1 MTSHVDQAVAARIA
15 AARLKREQQR
25 QQRAEL
31 AAARAAGLVAR
42 HRAKLQRLT
51 EDATPTHGETM
62 TPSRILAANRVRTI
76 PFNPRS
82 YTHVRRIT
90 ELYSAYLLEEY
101 DRINDYAPGLPVAA
115 HINTLVV
122 RAGDEI
128 AGFCSADPHACALEL
143 IYLAPEHRGRG
154 IAAAIVTQMRQA
166 CPKPMG
172 AKMPFTPHGQALV
185 ERTRLRPIQPSE
197 SALQDAA
204 EQLKDIN
211 RVIRKEC
218 PHRRGN
224 PSKACRRCYRQALRR
239 SATHIVQTY
248 LAEQRK
254 QAA

>member
-1 MTSHVDQAVAARIA
+1 MTSHVDEQIRARIA
-15 AARLKREQQR
+15 AARAKREQQR

-31 AAARAAGLVAR
+31 AEARQHGLAARR
-42 HRAKLQRLT
+42 RTKLQRLT
-51 EDATPTHGETM
+51 EDAPPTPGETM
-62 TPSRILAANRVRTI
+62 NASRILAANRVRTI

-90 ELYSAYLLEEY
+90 ELYGAYLLEEY

-122 RAGDEI
+122 RVGDDI
-128 AGFCSADPHACALEL
+128 AGFCAADPHACALEL
-143 IYLAPEHRGRG
+143 IYIAPEHRGRG

-185 ERTRLRPIQPSE
+185 ERTRLRPIQPSDK
-197 SALQDAA
+197 ALRDAA
-204 EQLKDIN
+204 EQLADIN

-224 PSKACRRCYRQALRR
+224 PAKACRRCYRRALRW

-248 LAEQRK
+248 LAEQRA